1 MQLEEKTARNDAIS
15 GLKDETVKF
24 FVEEFESNRFAEI
37 RELQSSDTLE
47 MARALYGFD
56 AEVSG
61 VRKAVADAY
70 EDAVKATMRGLILDQ
85 GYRADGRRPE
95 EIRPIWCQVG
105 YLPRTHGSA
114 IFTRGQTQVV
124 STATL
129 GSTRDDQMVDNLTP
143 ETSKRYLHHYN
154 FPPYSVGEARFM
166 RGPSRRDIGHGAL
179 AERALEAVLPDQED
193 FPYVMRVVSEVVSSN
208 GSTSMASVCGST
220 LSLMDAGVP
229 IKAPVAGIAMGLI
242 TDGEG
247 GYTILSDIQGLED
260 FLGDMDF
267 KVAGTREGITAI
279 QMDIKVAG
287 ITTQIM
293 REALAQARE
302 GRMHILDKMLE
313 VMPTPR
319 EEQSQY
325 APSIR
330 SISIN
335 PEYIGMVIG
344 PGGKNI
350 RGIQEDT
357 ATEIDIQEDG
367 TIFVAGVNADGV
379 AEALSRIAQ
388 IVWEPS
394 AGDILTGAVKTII
407 PVGAFV
413 ELTPGRDGF
422 VHISELSSERVNR
435 VEDVVHV
442 GDVVEVRVT
451 EIRNDGKIN
460 LTMRGLANDKAPEP
474 VKLPEVGEVVSG
486 PVKNIIQIGAFVQIA
501 PGRDGFVHI
510 SNLSEGRVDQVRDV
524 VNVGDVV
531 NVRITAIRDD
541 GKIDLTMR
549 GVEQE
554 GDGPSVDAEPED
566 AFAPRSRRP
575 GFIED

>member
-1 MQLEEKTARNDAIS
+1 
-15 GLKDETVKF
+15 
-24 FVEEFESNRFAEI
+24 
-37 RELQSSDTLE
+37 
-47 MARALYGFD
+47 
-56 AEVSG
+56 
-61 VRKAVADAY
+61 
-70 EDAVKATMRGLILDQ
+70 
-85 GYRADGRRPE
+85 
-95 EIRPIWCQVG
+95 
-105 YLPRTHGSA
+105 
-114 IFTRGQTQVV
+114 
-124 STATL
+124 
-129 GSTRDDQMVDNLTP
+129 
-143 ETSKRYLHHYN
+143 
-154 FPPYSVGEARFM
+154 
-166 RGPSRRDIGHGAL
+166 
-179 AERALEAVLPDQED
+179 
-193 FPYVMRVVSEVVSSN
+193 
-208 GSTSMASVCGST
+208 
-220 LSLMDAGVP
+220 
-229 IKAPVAGIAMGLI
+229 
-242 TDGEG
+242 
-247 GYTILSDIQGLED
+247 
-260 FLGDMDF
+260 
-267 KVAGTREGITAI
+267 
-279 QMDIKVAG
+279 MDIKVAG

-367 TIFVAGVNADGV
+367 TIFVAGVNSDGV

-549 GVEQE
+549 GIEQE
-554 GDGPSVDAEPED
+554 GDGPSVEAEPED